1 MIADDPFGA
10 HGGSAVPIERSAKA
24 KRLSLNIAKGLS
36 AEAAPEKP
44 TRRGSEQ
51 RKLAPSGLSQEEL
64 QRRIEVIMNN
74 PKHWQAFKQ
83 YLAESNIKGSAGTQ
97 KALREFIEQNKEIAA
112 EDAAIQQEEEQQQTK
127 RSSALGRSL
136 LGAVNSLTSE
146 LSAEEASA
154 EFQQQ
159 QQPSTQP
166 ASPSRSTGTSRVTR
180 AARSSF
186 SSASNMG
193 MNFLRKAG
201 EVATSSISGLDKE
214 AEETVES
221 NASVGA
227 SSLNMSSLD
236 FNSSSADLVGVLSEW
251 FGDETVGDIAEE
263 NEETDEKIEAEEAS
277 STSEG
282 KT

>member
-10 HGGSAVPIERSAKA
+10 YGGSAVPIERSAKV
-24 KRLSLNIAKGLS
+24 KRLSLSIAEGLS

-44 TRRGSEQ
+44 KRRGSEQ
-51 RKLAPSGLSQEEL
+51 RKPAGLSQEEL

-74 PKHWQAFKQ
+74 PKHWQEFKQ

-112 EDAAIQQEEEQQQTK
+112 EGAAIEQEEQQRK

-154 EFQQQ
+154 EPQQ
-159 QQPSTQP
+159 QQPNAQP
-166 ASPSRSTGTSRVTR
+166 ASSSSSAGTSRVTR

-221 NASVGA
+221 NASFNA
-227 SSLNMSSLD
+227 SSINMSSLEV
-236 FNSSSADLVGVLSEW
+236 NSSSADLVRVLSEW
-251 FGDETVGDIAEE
+251 FGDETVGDIPAK
-263 NEETDEKIEAEEAS
+263 NEESGEEIEAEEGKP
-277 STSEG
+277 TSKE
-282 KT
+282 KK